1 MRARIAVAV
10 DDADLSLMPWPPDA
24 TSDLM
29 NIAMV
34 LTPECDEVSAIVYLV
49 DTKANVF
56 SKRTS

>member
-10 DDADLSLMPWPPDA
+10 DDTDLSLMPWPPDA
-24 TSDLM
+24 TSDLT

-34 LTPECDEVSAIVYLV
+34 LAPECDEVTAIVHFV
-49 DTKANVF
+49 GTKANVF